1 MKEPEL
7 LELISEIA
15 QEQEQAS
22 QAKDAESWDLYTQ
35 GKLDDAQL
43 AALVAETTDED
54 PELLKELYRP
64 LDEGRVDAMV
74 DAVLAELPEETSAPA
89 ETTPDSAPGFLSF
102 FKLWQ
107 LVPVGA
113 AAAFLFTLSASPIPA
128 PDYQLEV
135 AGQSALVR
143 GEAAE
148 SMKFDI
154 GNRMVLT
161 LRPDAPVET
170 DVFAASSL
178 KLSDGTLVPI
188 DARVEVS
195 ATGAIQLAWT
205 VDWDPAQGE
214 VVALVVAVTTQPNSL
229 QKSLKALKK
238 NDQVKLF
245 EEPLEI
251 NVAP

>member
-64 LDEGRVDAMV
+64 IDNDKVDALV
-74 DAVLAELPEETSAPA
+74 DAVLAELPEETS
-89 ETTPDSAPGFLSF
+89 TTIEDTADTKSGFFSF

-113 AAAFLFTLSASPIPA
+113 AAAFIFTLSTSPVPA
-128 PDYQLEV
+128 PNYQLEV

-143 GEAAE
+143 GAEAA
-148 SMKFDI
+148 SMNFDV

-161 LRPDAPVET
+161 LRPDSPVES

-178 KLSDGTLVPI
+178 KLKDGTLVPI

-195 ATGAIQLAWT
+195 ATGAIQLTWT
-205 VDWDPAQGE
+205 VEWDQTKGE
-214 VVALVVAVTTQPNSL
+214 VVALVVAVTTHANSL
-229 QKSLKALKK
+229 HKSLKALQK

-245 EEPLEI
+245 EKPLKI